1 MAFQRKSKSTHP
13 FQRSG
18 LTVLTPQE
26 RDFQPEI
33 LLEWQS
39 ALKCG
44 LGGVEPGSSHTGELP
59 SLVLPWPTSVLDS
72 GDQSVVKAMIQQFPY
87 TYEKSKPSLFSI
99 FFPLVFP
106 KVKNH

>member
-1 MAFQRKSKSTHP
+1 MKRYTHAYP
-13 FQRSG
+13 RLAVKKLQKEQSPER
-18 LTVLTPQE
+18 VLPQ
-26 RDFQPEI
+26 
-33 LLEWQS
+33 WQS
-39 ALKCG
+39 ALKWG